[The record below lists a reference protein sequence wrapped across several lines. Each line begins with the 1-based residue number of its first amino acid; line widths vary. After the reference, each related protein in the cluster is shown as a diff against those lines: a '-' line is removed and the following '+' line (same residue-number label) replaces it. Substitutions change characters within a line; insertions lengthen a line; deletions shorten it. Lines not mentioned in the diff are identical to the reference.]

1 MNKCGKIAFPPHRS
15 TFVAQPMLSLLL
27 SLSGATTSHSMM
39 DLKMLID
46 KCLL

>member
-1 MNKCGKIAFPPHRS
+1 MNKCGKIAFPPHRL
-15 TFVAQPMLSLLL
+15 TFDAQPMLSLLL
-27 SLSGATTSHSMM
+27 SLWSHSMM